1 MSDDQSRNSDTG
13 QNTGATQDAS
23 PENASTLT
31 LGEAEV
37 RQFYPTARYAVMA
50 AAGVAIGLLLL
61 WQLLAPMR
69 NGAPFTLQHLLG
81 GEGLFTATSLVLAV
95 YFARQAA
102 TRVMLTKQAIT
113 RTIPLGAAQTVELRQ
128 LMSVSESGRAGNALI
143 LLYHPLRDDGLLE
156 LDDVRSLV
164 LPALQGQ
171 DELRTYLEARV
182 PA

>member
-1 MSDDQSRNSDTG
+1 MSDDIS
-13 QNTGATQDAS
+13 QNTGTTQDAS
-23 PENASTLT
+23 AENASVLT
-31 LGEAEV
+31 LGENET
-37 RQFYPTARYAVMA
+37 RQFHPTSRYAVMA

-69 NGAPFTLQHLLG
+69 NGVPFTLQHLLS
-81 GEGLFTATSLVLAV
+81 GEGLFTATSLVLAI

-102 TRVMLTKQAIT
+102 TRVMLTEQAIT

-143 LLYHPLRDDGLLE
+143 LLYHPRRDDGLLE

-171 DELRTYLEARV
+171 EELCTYLEAQV